1 MAAIPEHIYKLR
13 TFIKQHSDDSIYSDE
28 LLYSLLKD
36 ARCTLLERE
45 NKKFTKDSEFHKQT
59 ICMPLIIDSYHD
71 CECLPFEVKCKILK
85 SKFALPKVLTGRNKE
100 LIRVV
105 TIDSYSQIPF
115 ILSTDLKNLK
125 YTKTKGKGNK
135 YGIIN
140 NYLTIFNN
148 LQLKVVLIEGIFED
162 PLELS
167 KISYCDDAGEI
178 QTCFDLNTT
187 DFPIKSSLNFP
198 MYQICLDILK
208 IPMQLKSDDT
218 NNANPEA

>member
-28 LLYSLLKD
+28 FLYSLLKD
-36 ARCTLLERE
+36 ARVTLLERE

-100 LIRVV
+100 LIRVL

-125 YTKTKGKGNK
+125 YTKTKGNGNK

-178 QTCFDLNTT
+178 QTCFDLDTT

>member
-28 LLYSLLKD
+28 FLYSLLKD
-36 ARCTLLERE
+36 ARVTLLERE

-100 LIRVV
+100 LIRVL

-125 YTKTKGKGNK
+125 YTKTKGNGNK

-178 QTCFDLNTT
+178 QTCFDLDAT

>member
-100 LIRVV
+100 LIRVL

-125 YTKTKGKGNK
+125 YTKTKGNGNK

-140 NYLTIFNN
+140 NYLTIFNTGFV
-148 LQLKVVLIEGIFED
+148 LKGNEQVVLD
-162 PLELS
+162 S
-167 KISYCDDAGEI
+167 KKYLDSLHSRLIIVA
-178 QTCFDLNTT
+178 
-187 DFPIKSSLNFP
+187 SSCP
-198 MYQICLDILK
+198 RVCGAQ
-208 IPMQLKSDDT
+208 S
-218 NNANPEA
+218 